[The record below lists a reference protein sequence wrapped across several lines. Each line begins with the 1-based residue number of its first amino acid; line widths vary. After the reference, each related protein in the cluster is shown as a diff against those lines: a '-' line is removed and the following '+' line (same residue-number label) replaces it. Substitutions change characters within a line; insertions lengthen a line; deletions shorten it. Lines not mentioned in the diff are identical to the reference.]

1 MLYWAYGF
9 IMKIAASEH
18 GQAVFSVGLIVASL
32 NMLVQV
38 FYSWVFGSKQN
49 TKLRGLIVIEPYSL
63 YKRFPVEFDF
73 TSEDAVID
81 SDSLLIFVFCLQ
93 SLL

>member
-49 TKLRGLIVIEPYSL
+49 TKLRGSY
-63 YKRFPVEFDF
+63 RD
-73 TSEDAVID
+73 
-81 SDSLLIFVFCLQ
+81 
-93 SLL
+93 

>member
-1 MLYWAYGF
+1 MLNWAYGF

-38 FYSWVFGSKQN
+38 FYSWVFGSKNN
-49 TKLRGLIVIEPYSL
+49 TKLRGSY
-63 YKRFPVEFDF
+63 RD
-73 TSEDAVID
+73 
-81 SDSLLIFVFCLQ
+81 
-93 SLL
+93 